1 MDAFFEEL
9 RLYKVVPNYIEALR
23 DENNGGDL
31 SVYKVDGNKGNRP
44 FVGIITICNELNY
57 FIPLTSYKDRFKYL
71 TSKELDFTPI
81 YRKGKLVAGVEF
93 NKMIPVPL
101 NQIRPLDMNLRRHD
115 NAKVKESKLL
125 RRYEYEWCNSHRNE
139 IVKKAQELYT
149 MYVEDDVRYKNKK
162 YCLNFP
168 ELDKIFNKYELDH
181 PAQY

>member
-1 MDAFFEEL
+1 M
-9 RLYKVVPNYIEALR
+9 VPNYIEALR

-44 FVGIITICNELNY
+44 FVGIITI
-57 FIPLTSYKDRFKYL
+57 
-71 TSKELDFTPI
+71 
-81 YRKGKLVAGVEF
+81 
-93 NKMIPVPL
+93 
-101 NQIRPLDMNLRRHD
+101 
-115 NAKVKESKLL
+115 
-125 RRYEYEWCNSHRNE
+125 E

-168 ELDKIFNKYELDH
+168 KLEKICNKYELDH

>member
-1 MDAFFEEL
+1 MTDTEKL
-9 RLYKVVPNYIEALR
+9 RVRAATDGRSYNEIWTIIEDKDILNKIKYALVGTEDNKFKIDYVAKAVPEAVAL
-23 DENNGGDL
+23 L
-31 SVYKVDGNKGNRP
+31 
-44 FVGIITICNELNY
+44 
-57 FIPLTSYKDRFKYL
+57 
-71 TSKELDFTPI
+71 
-81 YRKGKLVAGVEF
+81 RKGKLVAGVEF

-168 ELDKIFNKYELDH
+168 ELEKICNKYELDH